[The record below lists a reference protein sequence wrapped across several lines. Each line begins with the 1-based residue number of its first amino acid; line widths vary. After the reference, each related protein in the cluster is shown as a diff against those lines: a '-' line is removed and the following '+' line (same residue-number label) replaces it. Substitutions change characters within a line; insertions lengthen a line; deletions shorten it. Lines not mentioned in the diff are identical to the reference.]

1 MDINNQPP
9 PMPQLTTADQQVMQT
24 ACLICRYGFHPNE
37 VVYACPYC
45 RGFHHTN
52 CWESRLQCPSVQAP
66 AYAPWPTGN
75 PNASPAQPLSYSN
88 YGGNAA
94 PADVPGLPWVVVL
107 LLAVVTCGLF
117 LSFWAIWQGVWAKK
131 VEPSSNAVL
140 FYSLSLATGFIGGGL
155 SAFDDI
161 AVLGG
166 ILSLGSSVLVIC
178 GNFSVR
184 QTIETQFNRSLSGVM
199 TFFFGAIYHQ
209 YHFNEVAKMKSTN
222 WQ

>member
-52 CWESRLQCPSVQAP
+52 CWESRLQCPTGQ
-66 AYAPWPTGN
+66 AYANAPSQAGN
-75 PNASPAQPLSYSN
+75 PNPSQAQPLSYSN

-107 LLAVVTCGLF
+107 ILAFVTCGLF
-117 LSFWAIWQGVWAKK
+117 PPIWGILQGVWAKK
-131 VEPSSNAVL
+131 VESTSNATL
-140 FYSLSLATGFIGGGL
+140 YFSLSLATAI
-155 SAFDDI
+155 
-161 AVLGG
+161 VGG
-166 ILSLGSSVLVIC
+166 ILQVIEDVAPFGWMLSIGSSVLALC
-178 GNFSVR
+178 GNFSIR

-199 TFFFGAIYHQ
+199 TFFFGVIYHQ